1 MTPKPHCPH
10 EDADPFGAAPQLNR
24 RLLGKMVESL
34 GFDPLYSADGAEAI
48 NQFKQ
53 MRNEGDLFA
62 ILMVSD
68 PVSRQWICPY

>member
-1 MTPKPHCPH
+1 
-10 EDADPFGAAPQLNR
+10 
-24 RLLGKMVESL
+24 MVESL